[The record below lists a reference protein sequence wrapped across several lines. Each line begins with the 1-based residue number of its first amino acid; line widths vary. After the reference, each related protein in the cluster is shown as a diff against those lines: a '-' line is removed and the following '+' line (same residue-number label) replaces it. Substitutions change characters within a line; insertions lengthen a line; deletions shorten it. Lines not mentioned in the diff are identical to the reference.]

1 MGTVFVK
8 VVMLLLKE
16 EKEVYKK
23 PKSKIKKVYFF
34 PIARKLKYAKY

>member
-16 EKEVYKK
+16 EKVVYKK
-23 PKSKIKKVYFF
+23 PKYEIKKWYFF
-34 PIARKLKYAKY
+34 PIVRKLKYAKY

>member
-34 PIARKLKYAKY
+34 PIVRKLKYAKY